1 LPKYS
6 SGLTDHALGDRVF
19 RACALTLL
27 ALVILLIFYP
37 LWTVVVA
44 SLSNP
49 MELYQKTF
57 LFLPTQWTLDSYK
70 MVFRDKDFMMGLAN
84 SVFYTVAGT
93 TLNVI
98 LNICGAYPL
107 SKRRLKGKNTLMFLF
122 TFTMFFSG
130 GMIPTYVLVS
140 RLGLL
145 DTVWAILLPS
155 AISMYN
161 IIIMRTYF
169 QTTIPQELEDAA
181 AVDGCTN
188 FRFLLKIVL
197 PLSLPV
203 VMVVTLYYGVSR
215 WNDYF
220 SAMMY
225 VTHRNLYPLQLVLRE
240 ILLQNL
246 AGDMLH
252 TATDAGYADRMIAR
266 MGLKYA
272 VIVISTLPI
281 LIVFPFVQRFFAK
294 GMMIG
299 AVKG

>member
-1 LPKYS
+1 LPRYS
-6 SGLTDHALGDRVF
+6 SGLTDRTPGDRAF
-19 RACALTLL
+19 RTFALALL
-27 ALVILLIFYP
+27 ACVILLIFYP

-44 SLSNP
+44 SFSNP

-57 LFLPTQWTLDSYK
+57 LLLPTQWTLDSYK
-70 MVFRDKDFMMGLAN
+70 MVFRDKDFLMGLTN
-84 SVFYTVAGT
+84 SVFYTVSGT
-93 TLNVI
+93 TINVI

-107 SKRRLKGKNTLMFLF
+107 SKRRLKGKNALMILF

-155 AISMYN
+155 AIGMYN

-188 FRFLLKIVL
+188 FHFLIKIVL

-225 VTHRNLYPLQLVLRE
+225 VTRRSLYPLQLVLRE

-299 AVKG
+299 AIKG